1 MWWCPCHVANK
12 KDDTVKELVVGAT
25 GVAATVMGIPGAI
38 AVALA
43 SIVGVGFVRVKE
55 RDNRRAR
62 RLLEQMAEADE
73 SPEEFV
79 EHLRERLEAEDED
92 TLTAFRALLIAAVEA
107 ITPNAIAPL
116 GFIGRRYLRG
126 ECPAWIARGS
136 LEVLQRVDSAEL
148 EALRRLLIEIE
159 PIKSDGIMITAH
171 RWCAYQRS
179 VPDDLHPITPFPSA
193 RRVFSYLKR
202 AGLGTDWSVVGFSGP
217 SGVVDIDRA
226 VADVLREAL
235 VVAKTQPATG
245 ITEQ

>member
-1 MWWCPCHVANK
+1 VANK
-12 KDDTVKELVVGAT
+12 KDDTIKELVVGAT
-25 GVAATVMGIPGAI
+25 GVAAAVTGIPGAL

-43 SIVGVGFVRVKE
+43 SIVGIGFVRVKE

-62 RLLEQMAEADE
+62 RLLERMAEADE

-126 ECPAWIARGS
+126 ECPTWIARGIV
-136 LEVLQRVDSAEL
+136 EVLQRVDSAEI
-148 EALRRLLIEIE
+148 EALRRLLVEIE
-159 PIKSDGIMITAH
+159 PIKSDGIMITADVSSH

-179 VPDDLHPITPFPSA
+179 LPDDLHPITPFPSA
-193 RRVFSYLKR
+193 RRVFGYLKR
-202 AGLGTDWSVVGFSGP
+202 AGLGGEWNVVGFSGP
-217 SGVVDIDRA
+217 SGVLDIDRA

-235 VVAKTQPATG
+235 VLGETQSGTM
-245 ITEQ
+245 TTDQ